1 MCTNIAERTTTAGSA
16 KGPDGWFTL
25 GQVYL
30 GYDHPVH
37 APLEHAVSIDFVNED
52 LGPGARVAVE
62 LTREAARQLAERLLR
77 TVELADEHEA
87 AHR

>member
-1 MCTNIAERTTTAGSA
+1 MCTNIAERSATSGSG
-16 KGPDGWFTL
+16 KGPHGWFTL

-37 APLEHAVSIDFVNED
+37 APLDHAVSIDFVNED

-62 LTREAARQLAERLLR
+62 LTREAARDLAERLLA
-77 TVELADEHEA
+77 TVALADEHEA
-87 AHR
+87 AHV